1 MSTVP
6 AFTPLLIPRRRG
18 WVMLALAVLASGCG
32 YQLRG
37 TGGVALDAGSVYV
50 QGRGSVANEV
60 KRQLELSGTATAATA
75 TDAEYVVRLSNERYD
90 RNVLSVSPR
99 TGKVEEYEVVLR
111 ADYSIARAGGVPL
124 VENEQASAQRD
135 YVFDETAVL
144 GKFEE
149 ERQIRDDLAQQVAYQ
164 ILLRLQ
170 TVAAK

>member
-1 MSTVP
+1 
-6 AFTPLLIPRRRG
+6 
-18 WVMLALAVLASGCG
+18 MLALAVLGSACG

-37 TGGVALDAGSVYV
+37 TGGMPLDIGSVYV
-50 QGRGSVANEV
+50 QGHGSVASEV
-60 KRQLELSGTATAATA
+60 KRQLKLSGTATAVSAM
-75 TDAEYVVRLSNERYD
+75 DAEYVVRLANERYD

-111 ADYSIARAGGVPL
+111 VDYSITGAGGVPL
-124 VENEQASAQRD
+124 VETEQASAQRD
-135 YVFDETAVL
+135 FVFDETAVL

-164 ILLRLQ
+164 ILLRLK